1 MSKKA
6 ILASYGSVFNRS
18 AIIGSSH
25 RLMFSLNMAAQSA
38 KSCANVLIT
47 GETGTGKELFAS
59 TIHIN
64 SRKKRACYVVV
75 DCAALPDQL
84 VESVLFGNVKGAYTG
99 ADASR
104 EGLVKKAD
112 GGTLFLDEVGELPLS
127 IQAKFLR
134 VLQEKKFKPVG
145 GTQEI
150 QSDFR
155 LISATNR
162 DLDEM
167 AEKGQFRKDLL
178 FRLKTIHIELPALKD
193 CKEDIKDLTL
203 HYVHFLCNHHGL
215 ETKGFVPEFLTALE
229 SYDWPGNTR
238 ELISSIE
245 KAVLANPEST
255 MLYPNYLP
263 NSIRLQNIE
272 SSIVKQQNRHQ
283 QTNSPARAESRRAIF
298 LPDELLS
305 PIKPLKLLKT
315 YVIEEAEK
323 LYLKELMEAAAGDIE
338 KASAMAGISKSHFYS
353 LLRKHHTPAS
363 LP

>member
-1 MSKKA
+1 
-6 ILASYGSVFNRS
+6 
-18 AIIGSSH
+18 
-25 RLMFSLNMAAQSA
+25 MAAQSA
-38 KSCANVLIT
+38 KSDATVLIT
-47 GETGTGKELFAS
+47 GETGTGKELFAN

-64 SRKKRACYVVV
+64 SRQKGRGYVVV
-75 DCAALPDQL
+75 DCAALPEQL

-150 QSDFR
+150 HSNFR

-167 AEKGQFRKDLL
+167 AKNGQFRNDLL
-178 FRLKTIHIELPALKD
+178 FRLKTIHIELPILNE

-203 HYVHFLCNHHGL
+203 HYIHRLCKHHGL
-215 ETKGFVPEFLTALE
+215 ETKGFVPEFLTILE

-245 KAVLANPEST
+245 KAILANPDSS

-263 NSIRLQNIE
+263 NNIRLQSIQ
-272 SSIVKQQNRHQ
+272 SSIVKQQSAHQ
-283 QTNSPARAESRRAIF
+283 QTTHPGGAKSMRSIF
-298 LPDELLS
+298 LPDELLN
-305 PIKPLKLLKT
+305 PIKPLKQVKN
-315 YVIEEAEK
+315 YIIGEAEK
-323 LYLKELMEAAAGDIE
+323 IYLKELKDATMGDIE
-338 KASAMAGISKSHFYS
+338 KASTVAGISQSHLYS
-353 LLRKHHTPAS
+353 LLRKYNTPAS
-363 LP
+363 